1 MKSTE
6 EERDVGVTIHRSLK
20 PSKQCA
26 QAAAKANQVLG
37 QISRAFHY
45 RDRHIFVR
53 LYKQYVRCHLEFAVS
68 TWNPW
73 STADIELLEKVQVR
87 AIRMVSGLQGTYED
101 KLRELNL
108 QTLEERR
115 RRADMIQTHKIIH
128 GIDKVDRHTWFNF
141 VSNTDR
147 NTRARSD
154 NLNLIKP
161 NARLEIRRNFYS
173 NRVIDSWNRLP
184 FDVKRAASTN
194 QFKNM
199 YDNLVVVED

>member
-45 RDRHIFVR
+45 RDRH
-53 LYKQYVRCHLEFAVS
+53 LEFAVP
-68 TWNPW
+68 TWYPW

-108 QTLEERR
+108 QTLEERW

-147 NTRARSD
+147 NTRALSD
-154 NLNLIKP
+154 NLNLSKP
-161 NARLEIRRNFYS
+161 NARLEIRRNFYF

>member
-1 MKSTE
+1 M
-6 EERDVGVTIHRSLK
+6 
-20 PSKQCA
+20 
-26 QAAAKANQVLG
+26 
-37 QISRAFHY
+37 
-45 RDRHIFVR
+45 
-53 LYKQYVRCHLEFAVS
+53 
-68 TWNPW
+68 
-73 STADIELLEKVQVR
+73 
-87 AIRMVSGLQGTYED
+87 
-101 KLRELNL
+101 
-108 QTLEERR
+108 
-115 RRADMIQTHKIIH
+115 
-128 GIDKVDRHTWFNF
+128 DRHTWFNF

-147 NTRARSD
+147 ATRARSG